1 MYEEERQLYCPA
13 ILEIKSLQNF
23 FSSIGDTA
31 VHTGSGPRSLK
42 TKQHNQRELLK
53 AAEGGVYPGAMMQI
67 CFSSKTISMFLNE
80 LVLRYN
86 K

>member
-31 VHTGSGPRSLK
+31 VHTGSDPRSLK
-42 TKQHNQRELLK
+42 TK
-53 AAEGGVYPGAMMQI
+53 
-67 CFSSKTISMFLNE
+67 
-80 LVLRYN
+80 
-86 K
+86 